1 MLKRTSVMRTV
12 FLVFVGATWLLAAV
26 PATPHHSFAAE
37 FDINRPVKLTGTIT
51 RIEWTN
57 PHSWLFIDTEDDDGN
72 VQNWAIELISTN
84 GLLRRGWTRDKVRAG
99 DIVNVE
105 GFGARDGTNTGNATT
120 VIMTNTGERLW
131 DSASAQ

>member
-1 MLKRTSVMRTV
+1 MRIL
-12 FLVFVGATWLLAAV
+12 FMGFVGATWLLAAV
-26 PATPHHSFAAE
+26 PAAPHHSFAAE
-37 FDINRPVKLTGTIT
+37 FDVNRPVKLTGTIT

-84 GLLRRGWTRDKVRAG
+84 GLLRRGWTRDKVKAG
-99 DIVNVE
+99 DIIDVE

-120 VIMTNTGERLW
+120 VTMTNTGERLW

>member
-84 GLLRRGWTRDKVRAG
+84 GLLRRGWTREKVRAG

>member
-1 MLKRTSVMRTV
+1 MRTV

-51 RIEWTN
+51 RIEWTT

-120 VIMTNTGERLW
+120 VIMTDTGERLW
-131 DSASAQ
+131 DSASAR

>member
-120 VIMTNTGERLW
+120 VIMTDTGERLW

>member
-1 MLKRTSVMRTV
+1 MRTV

-120 VIMTNTGERLW
+120 VIMTDTGERLW
-131 DSASAQ
+131 DSASAR

>member
-1 MLKRTSVMRTV
+1 MRTV

-84 GLLRRGWTRDKVRAG
+84 GLLRRGWTREKVRAG

-120 VIMTNTGERLW
+120 VIMTDTGERLW

>member
-1 MLKRTSVMRTV
+1 MRTV

-99 DIVNVE
+99 DIVNIE

>member
-1 MLKRTSVMRTV
+1 MRTV

-26 PATPHHSFAAE
+26 PAAPHHSFAAE
-37 FDINRPVKLTGTIT
+37 FDVNRPVKLTGTIT

-72 VQNWAIELISTN
+72 IQNWAIELISTN
-84 GLLRRGWTRDKVRAG
+84 GLLRRGWTRDKVKAG
-99 DIVNVE
+99 DIIDVE

-120 VIMTNTGERLW
+120 VTMTNTGERLW
-131 DSASAQ
+131 NSASAQ